1 MSQEGSQKRISESMR
16 LKANETLQQIL
27 SGDFREADVE
37 GLLIKLR
44 EHTGNQTIIKEIAH
58 FIAHNARD
66 RGIIARELQR
76 VYFHLKYH
84 FEYEL
89 KGKRVKFDEPFPPYL
104 LHLMQLQMDTIDED
118 ELKRATK
125 LTKQEAQPRIQSTF
139 REDKTTKM
147 AVLQTKA
154 RLSKDSTQLFEFL
167 LTSLT
172 TKPLFTQHDIIS
184 DLIRVMRYNGLTFDA
199 NAVWGLSDKIMLC
212 ILALIHHTE
221 FDIGGHVS
229 IGCFISSEVNTII
242 IGPQTPVEWFGN
254 LQIIGQQIVEG
265 PPEWRLPFTLITT
278 TLDAKTYCDSS
289 MIIKPVMIDNLEDV
303 DSKVDLSKV
312 IPTVMVSDGPLPPG
326 DLHEIDFNPPVK
338 ISKDFKLV
346 HTSGAPTSPFVLRQ

>member
-1 MSQEGSQKRISESMR
+1 MLREGTQKRISESMR
-16 LKANETLQQIL
+16 LKINGTLEQIL
-27 SGDFREADVE
+27 SGEFRESDVKD
-37 GLLIKLR
+37 LLISLR
-44 EHTGNQTIIKEIAH
+44 EYSGNQVIFEEIAH

-66 RGIIARELQR
+66 RGVIARELQR

-84 FEYEL
+84 FEYTL
-89 KGKRVKFDEPFPPYL
+89 KGKKVKFDEPFPTYL
-104 LHLMQLQMDTIDED
+104 LHLMQLQMETIDED

-125 LTKQEAQPRIQSTF
+125 LTKREARPRIESTF
-139 REDKTTKM
+139 KEDKATKM
-147 AVLQTKA
+147 AVLRPKA
-154 RLSKDSTQLFEFL
+154 RLTKNNAQLFEFL

-242 IGPQTPVEWFGN
+242 VGPQTPVEWFGN

-265 PPEWRLPFTLITT
+265 PPELRLPFTLITT

-289 MIIKPVMIDNLEDV
+289 MIIKPVMIDSLENV

-312 IPTVMVSDGPLPPG
+312 IPTVIFSDSPLPPG
-326 DLHEIDFNPPVK
+326 DIQEIDFNPPVK

-346 HTSGAPTSPFVLRQ
+346 HTSGASPSPFVLRQ